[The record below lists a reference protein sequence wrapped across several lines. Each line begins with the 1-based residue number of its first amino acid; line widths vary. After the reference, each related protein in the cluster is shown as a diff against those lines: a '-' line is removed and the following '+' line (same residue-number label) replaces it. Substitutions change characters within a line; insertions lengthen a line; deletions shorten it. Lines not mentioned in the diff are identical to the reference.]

1 MELKMSQPA
10 NTLATLPGEE
20 LAEASNTSVAL
31 PDELHLRPVDGLP
44 KWFGRRLASL
54 FMRFVSMEEQ
64 RPRGL
69 SSMLTPIAG
78 YFRRDRHVHPSVDAD
93 TYRLEVTGTGEGGT
107 FDLAALRALPFED
120 RVCVQE
126 CAGNGNHIMGSAGL
140 CGQARWTGPSLE
152 TVLEAC
158 GGPGDATHFAFH
170 GLDRIPLLKSGYH
183 YGLSLEELRRAR
195 AIVAVEMN
203 GEPLSRRHG
212 FPARLVVPKIYSMS
226 HVKWLS
232 RIEGRTSPH
241 MGIHNRLVFVNKEQ
255 RDGRWVRVQAR
266 WIGLKSAIQY
276 CRRDRDGWLLTGCA
290 WGGDAPIDRIEVTTD
305 GGATWHEAQV
315 ITPDEHFARDAGLT
329 SDDLKGAWALF
340 TYAWRPHPGEYLVAS
355 RATNADGEVQRMEE
369 DPNVRGHFNQTRV
382 KWRRVVVPG

>member
-1 MELKMSQPA
+1 MSAGQHSPGRVGRYILEHRVASGGMGEVFSARAVGAAGTSKRVCIKRILASRKLSEDAIAHFISEAKLSMQLSHANVVPVFDFGRAEDGYYLVMEW
-10 NTLATLPGEE
+10 
-20 LAEASNTSVAL
+20 
-31 PDELHLRPVDGLP
+31 VDGVD
-44 KWFGRRLASL
+44 FGA
-54 FMRFVSMEEQ
+54 
-64 RPRGL
+64 
-69 SSMLTPIAG
+69 
-78 YFRRDRHVHPSVDAD
+78 
-93 TYRLEVTGTGEGGT
+93 
-107 FDLAALRALPFED
+107 
-120 RVCVQE
+120 
-126 CAGNGNHIMGSAGL
+126 
-140 CGQARWTGPSLE
+140 
-152 TVLEAC
+152 VLEAC